1 MKNTYRSI
9 LFMTTLFTS
18 LPSLAINVGE
28 VTSIMLTTEA
38 SLAKEISNP
47 TDAARLVSLR
57 VERISSPMEG
67 GVVIPMEN
75 KSELLSTPAN
85 MIMPGNSK
93 ENFRVFYNGPA
104 DDKERYYR
112 LSWADEPVTDDND
125 TTTKKQG
132 QAMTSAIINTI
143 LVVSPRKERFDFVK
157 KGNGVENTGNSSFR
171 VIAFGPCKD
180 KNKDTGQGCRERYYV
195 MPGESINFQHVDFTQ
210 SKSRI
215 GIWHGPKYINVN

>member
-1 MKNTYRSI
+1 MKKAYYSI
-9 LFMTTLFTS
+9 LFLITLFTS
-18 LPSLAINVGE
+18 LSTMAINVGE
-28 VTSIMLTTEA
+28 VTSIMLPKET
-38 SLAKEISNP
+38 SLAKEIINP

-67 GVVIPMEN
+67 GILIPMES

-85 MIMPGNSK
+85 IIMPGNSK
-93 ENFRVFYNGPA
+93 EYFRVFYNGPA

-112 LSWADEPVTDDND
+112 LSWSDEPVSDDNA
-125 TTTKKQG
+125 TTADKQG

-143 LVVSPRKERFDFVK
+143 LVVSPRKERFNFEKKDSGVK
-157 KGNGVENTGNSSFR
+157 NTGNSSFR

-180 KNKDTGQGCRERYYV
+180 KNKDAGQGCRERYYV
-195 MPGESINFQHVDFTQ
+195 MPGDSINFQHVDFTQ

>member
-9 LFMTTLFTS
+9 LFMTTLFNS

-57 VERISSPMEG
+57 VEKISSPMEG

-93 ENFRVFYNGPA
+93 ENFRVFYNGP
-104 DDKERYYR
+104 RR
-112 LSWADEPVTDDND
+112 
-125 TTTKKQG
+125 
-132 QAMTSAIINTI
+132 
-143 LVVSPRKERFDFVK
+143 
-157 KGNGVENTGNSSFR
+157 
-171 VIAFGPCKD
+171 
-180 KNKDTGQGCRERYYV
+180 
-195 MPGESINFQHVDFTQ
+195 
-210 SKSRI
+210 
-215 GIWHGPKYINVN
+215 